1 MAEAVQSPPGTYVAV
16 DGTRLHVDERGASDA
31 PPLLY
36 LHGGP
41 GQGCFDFMACQGDRL
56 AEDLRVIGVDQ
67 RGVLFSDPL
76 PEGAT
81 LTEDALVDDVEA
93 LREALGIERWAVLG
107 HSFGARLAL
116 RYAARRP
123 DSVAA
128 VMFDCPPWDH
138 GHGMPYMF
146 ELALPMLAELGQ
158 TEAVQDARAMI
169 ADPPTLDYAT
179 WLRRRALLDALG
191 DRRNEFYLHRADLIA
206 QPGGPFPSGAVDEV
220 FHERG
225 SRHSEAVTKSAS
237 FSESLL
243 PLLSRVDQP
252 AILIKGGAD
261 PVTSPTEVERFRT
274 DVPHGRVH
282 VFEQSGH
289 FPQLEEPDRYAA
301 TVRGFVAG
309 EGPALT

>member
-1 MAEAVQSPPGTYVAV
+1 MAEASQRPPGRHVAV
-16 DGTRLHVDERGASDA
+16 NGTRLYVDERGAQDA

-67 RGVLFSDPL
+67 HGVLFSDPL
-76 PEGAT
+76 PDGAM
-81 LTEDALVDDVEA
+81 LTEDDLVDDVEA

-116 RYAARRP
+116 RYAAGHP
-123 DSVAA
+123 DSVTA
-128 VMFDCPPWDH
+128 VIFDCPPWDH
-138 GHGMPYMF
+138 AYGMPYML
-146 ELALPMLAELGQ
+146 ELALPMLTELCQ
-158 TEAVQDARAMI
+158 TEAVQEARALI
-169 ADPPTLDYAT
+169 ADPPPLDHAT
-179 WLRRRALLDALG
+179 WLRRRAVLDALG
-191 DRRNEFYLHRADLIA
+191 DRRSEFYLKRTDLAA
-206 QPGGPFPSGAVDEV
+206 QPGGPFPSGAVDEQY
-220 FHERG
+220 HERG
-225 SRHSEAVTKSAS
+225 SAHADAVTKSAS

-243 PLLSRVDQP
+243 PLLSQVDQP
-252 AILIKGGAD
+252 AILIKGGSD
-261 PVTSPTEVERFRT
+261 PVTSPTEIQRFRT

-282 VFEQSGH
+282 VFEKSGH
-289 FPQLEEPDRYAA
+289 FSQLEEPDRYAA

>member
-1 MAEAVQSPPGTYVAV
+1 MAEAAQRPPGRHVAV
-16 DGTRLHVDERGASDA
+16 NGTRLHVDERGPADA

-41 GQGCFDFMACQGDRL
+41 GQGCFDFMASQGDRL

-76 PEGAT
+76 PHGAT
-81 LTEDALVDDVEA
+81 LTEDDLVNDVEA

-116 RYAARRP
+116 RYAAGHP
-123 DSVAA
+123 DSVSA
-128 VMFDCPPWDH
+128 VIFDCPPWDH
-138 GHGMPYMF
+138 AYGMPYLL
-146 ELALPMLAELGQ
+146 ELAVPVLAELGQ
-158 TEAVQDARAMI
+158 TEAVEEARALI
-169 ADPPTLDYAT
+169 ADPPPLDHAT
-179 WLRRRALLDALG
+179 WLRRRAILDALG
-191 DRRNEFYLHRADLIA
+191 DLRNAFYLKRTDLAA
-206 QPGGPFPSGAVDEV
+206 QPGGPFPSGAVDERY
-220 FHERG
+220 HERG
-225 SRHSEAVTKSAS
+225 SRHADAVTKSAS

-243 PLLSRVDQP
+243 PLLPQVDEP

-261 PVTSPTEVERFRT
+261 PVTSPTEIQRFRT

-282 VFEQSGH
+282 ILEKSGH